1 MEERMTIPELK
12 EKARQLRIDEIRM
25 LAEAGSGHPG
35 GSLSVTDILV
45 ALYYSKMKIS
55 PDMDRGERDICVLSK
70 GHSAPALYAVLA
82 DKGFFPKE
90 ELLSLRKFGSRLQ
103 GHPDCSKL
111 PGVDCSTGSLGQG
124 VSAAVG
130 MARGLKILGK
140 DNQVYCITGDGELQ
154 EGICWEA
161 FMAAAHYK
169 LDNLTVI
176 VDRNGLQIDGRV
188 DDVMSLGDL
197 SRKFSAFGFAVD
209 TIDGHSYEAIL
220 AALDMKTEGKPH
232 CIIANTVKGKGV
244 SFMEDQVGW
253 HGNAPNKEQAEQAV
267 AELEGR

>member
-1 MEERMTIPELK
+1 MTVSELK

-35 GSLSVTDILV
+35 GSLSATDILV
-45 ALYYSKMKIS
+45 ALYYSKMNIS
-55 PDMDRGERDICVLSK
+55 PEMDAADRDYFVLSK

-90 ELLSLRKFGSRLQ
+90 ELMTLRKFGSRLQ
-103 GHPDCSKL
+103 GHPDSAKL

-124 VSAAVG
+124 ISAAVG

-140 DNQVYCITGDGELQ
+140 DNQVYCVTGDGELQ
-154 EGICWEA
+154 EGLCWEA
-161 FMAAAHYK
+161 FMAAAQYK

-176 VDRNGLQIDGRV
+176 VDRNGLQIDGKV
-188 DDVMSLGDL
+188 DDIMSLRDL

-209 TIDGHSYEAIL
+209 TIDGHSYEALL
-220 AALDMKTEGKPH
+220 AALDVKVEGKPH
-232 CIIANTVKGKGV
+232 CIVANTVKGKGV
-244 SFMEDQVGW
+244 SFMENQVGW
-253 HGNAPNKEQAEQAV
+253 HGNAPSKEQAEQAI